1 MRSHFATRVLS
12 VISGFA
18 VLFLFATTEMGVHI
32 SAAKAQDNPS
42 AAQKKANI
50 ALTTDPSPAQKGSN
64 TVRVKLTDQAGKP
77 IAGAQVTVT
86 FFMPAMPEMNMAAMK
101 TVIKGADKGGGLYEG
116 KGDLGSGGMWQVS
129 ITAQQNGQTIA
140 IKKLTVNATGVT
152 VMSHC

>member
-1 MRSHFATRVLS
+1 MRSSLATRVLS
-12 VISGFA
+12 VISFFA
-18 VLFLFATTEMGVHI
+18 VVFLLPTTEMGIHTPV
-32 SAAKAQDNPS
+32 AKAQENPS
-42 AAQKKANI
+42 ATQKKASV

-64 TVRVKLTDQAGKP
+64 SVRVKLTDQAGKP

-140 IKKLTVNATGVT
+140 TKKLTVKATGG
-152 VMSHC
+152 M